1 MLLSYC
7 MMIFALKPFTTF
19 SVLCDY
25 VTIMCDIILYS
36 IAQVQNK
43 DEIQNEN
50 K

>member
-1 MLLSYC
+1 MT
-7 MMIFALKPFTTF
+7 FALKPSTTF

-25 VTIMCDIILYS
+25 VIIMCDITLYS

-50 K
+50 R